1 MKNIYPLLAI
11 LLLPPSHATAT
22 DHETTKDGV
31 IIRLKQKRPEDVQS
45 IRLQVINE
53 KIIHV
58 SATPERTFSAKPSLI
73 SVFDTG
79 KHHPD
84 FTVKEEKESI
94 ILSTRS
100 LHARVSLNTGEI
112 GFTDPA
118 GNPILN
124 ENEGGGKTFRAIEVE
139 NTKGYELR
147 QVFESSDDEA
157 FYGLGQHQA
166 DEFNYKGKKRGA
178 VPIQYQSSRTFR
190 PFQ

>member
-1 MKNIYPLLAI
+1 MKTYI
-11 LLLPPSHATAT
+11 LCWQSYYCPRHTQRQQ
-22 DHETTKDGV
+22 TTKPPRTVSSSGSNRKD
-31 IIRLKQKRPEDVQS
+31 RKMYNHPATSYQREDYPCIGYS
-45 IRLQVINE
+45 
-53 KIIHV
+53 
-58 SATPERTFSAKPSLI
+58 RTNLFSETQLI

-124 ENEGGGKTFRAIEVE
+124 ENEGGGKHSAPSRWRTPKDTNSGRYSRAP
-139 NTKGYELR
+139 TMKH
-147 QVFESSDDEA
+147 STD
-157 FYGLGQHQA
+157 
-166 DEFNYKGKKRGA
+166 
-178 VPIQYQSSRTFR
+178 
-190 PFQ
+190 

>member
-1 MKNIYPLLAI
+1 M
-11 LLLPPSHATAT
+11 
-22 DHETTKDGV
+22 
-31 IIRLKQKRPEDVQS
+31 
-45 IRLQVINE
+45 
-53 KIIHV
+53 
-58 SATPERTFSAKPSLI
+58 
-73 SVFDTG
+73 FDTG

-166 DEFNYKGKKRGA
+166 DEFNYKGKTRSCSNTIPK
-178 VPIQYQSSRTFR
+178 
-190 PFQ
+190 

>member
-1 MKNIYPLLAI
+1 M
-11 LLLPPSHATAT
+11 
-22 DHETTKDGV
+22 
-31 IIRLKQKRPEDVQS
+31 
-45 IRLQVINE
+45 
-53 KIIHV
+53 
-58 SATPERTFSAKPSLI
+58 
-73 SVFDTG
+73 FDTG

-139 NTKGYELR
+139 NTKDTNSGRY
-147 QVFESSDDEA
+147 
-157 FYGLGQHQA
+157 
-166 DEFNYKGKKRGA
+166 
-178 VPIQYQSSRTFR
+178 SRAPTMKHSTD
-190 PFQ
+190 